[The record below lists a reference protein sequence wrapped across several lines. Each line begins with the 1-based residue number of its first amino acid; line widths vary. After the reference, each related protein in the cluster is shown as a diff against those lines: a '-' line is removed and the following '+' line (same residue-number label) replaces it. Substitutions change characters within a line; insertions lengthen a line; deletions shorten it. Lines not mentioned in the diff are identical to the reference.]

1 VQDGSRWY
9 GDMTNP
15 NGSSRAPAWGA
26 DLPADE
32 QQARDRLLDAAEACY
47 AERGLSHTKMTHIA
61 LKAGVHRT
69 TVYSY
74 FPNRDAVL
82 AACFVR
88 AVGVVLDAA
97 EPCWDADAPFVDR
110 LINAALLGLEAA
122 RKSPAMRI
130 LIGDDALPQTVHATH
145 ESELWR
151 TRLHEALGER
161 IAVAADAG
169 DVRTDVSPDTM
180 ARWVTRICFSLVA
193 EPGKPEDGGDEG
205 LLRAFLP
212 GSLVTQRPSQ
222 GG

>member
-1 VQDGSRWY
+1 
-9 GDMTNP
+9 MTTP
-15 NGSSRAPAWGA
+15 NGSSRAPAWSA

-32 QQARDRLLDAAEACY
+32 QQARDRLLEAAEACY
-47 AERGLSHTKMTHIA
+47 TERGLVRTKMTHIA

-97 EPCWDADAPFVDR
+97 EPCWAPDAPFVDR
-110 LINAALLGLEAA
+110 LINATVRGLEAA

-130 LIGDDALPQTVHATH
+130 LIEDGALPHTVHATQ

-151 TRLHEALGER
+151 KRLHEALGER

-169 DVRTDVSPDTM
+169 EVRTDVSSETM

-205 LLRAFLP
+205 LLRAFLSGSLATPRASP
-212 GSLVTQRPSQ
+212 GS
-222 GG
+222 